1 MKKLPLISLV
11 SFFILIPTITLAK
24 EEAGYEYNLV
34 EKKGINN
41 YYFFDEPSTKS
52 NFDKRYPKNETTTTN
67 YTLFKDFENEWI
79 KTKSEEITLSNN
91 CNDYKQKYPSKEC
104 WSYAKFYYIFN
115 EIEKNGRTIKASN
128 YITKDDISQEE
139 SNIEKQDIYNKELR
153 DSWENTTIIYHG
165 HSGYKKNIS
174 GEWYNSTKNDNAEA
188 TAILKEKDIPT
199 DIKILSSDSE
209 KYVSLICS
217 AIKTEN
223 DVQLVGYDNKPIEN
237 DEIGKRPTI
246 VRINREYK
254 TYDAEN
260 NKYDGIEIDWN
271 NLKTSMPNGS
281 STNYCDGKIYKTK
294 QLTEDTNGVVHSAVL
309 YKMQEISTEK
319 QCVEIKKTS
328 SAKCNESAKMENL
341 KCLKTITKGKNR
353 RDVKLD
359 QTATLTNILTPT
371 KIYQGGGI
379 KLGFMYYNTVK
390 WNFSDEEKYGDDDSG
405 IRDLLESK
413 LKKLDELENDIVV
426 DVSLKDEN
434 GDEIGKIGNIQKSCT
449 RDDDDSEFNEG
460 KTVTTTCTFLLP
472 ESIVDLG
479 TGKVTYKN
487 NSGQGINNE
496 YYTPIT
502 YTGYLYLEAT
512 ISNIGVLK
520 DVDKW
525 TDNWTLTYGGENDDS
540 CKVNVTSR
548 LYKPNQKN
556 EYAFIYRPIDINN
569 PFPNRNA
576 GVNWY
581 DWYSIPANKERLK
594 SSYSKKEYQVIL
606 DNQSVSKIK
615 EDNKNNNYLD
625 WRGINKD
632 TEKSEFI
639 DKYNRYFSVRDQEGG
654 NS

>member
-11 SFFILIPTITLAK
+11 SFFILIPTITLAEEK
-24 EEAGYEYNLV
+24 EKDGYEYNLV

-52 NFDKRYPKNETTTTN
+52 DFDKRYQKNETTTTN

-128 YITKDDISQEE
+128 
-139 SNIEKQDIYNKELR
+139 IEKQDIYNKELR
-153 DSWENTTIIYHG
+153 DSWENTTIIYHS

-223 DVQLVGYDNKPIEN
+223 DVQLVGYDDIPIEN
-237 DEIGKRPTI
+237 DEIRKRPTI

-254 TYDAEN
+254 TYDAKN

-271 NLKTSMPNGS
+271 NFKKSMPNDS

-319 QCVEIKKTS
+319 QCKEIKKTS
-328 SAKCNESAKMENL
+328 SAKCNESAKMENV

-390 WNFSDEEKYGDDDSG
+390 WEFSNEGKYGDDSE
-405 IRDLLESK
+405 IRDSLKSK
-413 LKKLDELENDIVV
+413 LKSTDKIENDIVV
-426 DVSLKDEN
+426 EVSLKDKN
-434 GDEIGKIGNIQKSCT
+434 GNPLYKIKNIQKKCEQKGDIT
-449 RDDDDSEFNEG
+449 KGE
-460 KTVTTTCTFLLP
+460 TVTTTCTFLLP
-472 ESIVDLG
+472 ESIVELG
-479 TGKVTYKN
+479 TGKVKYN
-487 NSGQGINNE
+487 NSPGQGINNE

-502 YTGYLYLEAT
+502 YTGELSLEAT
-512 ISNIGVLK
+512 ISNIGVL
-520 DVDKW
+520 DEVEVDHW
-525 TDNWTLTYGGENDDS
+525 TDNWTLKYDGENDDS

-556 EYAFIYRPIDINN
+556 EYAFIYRPIDLNN

-576 GVNWY
+576 GINWY
-581 DWYSIPANKERLK
+581 DWYSIPANKDRLK
-594 SSYSKKEYQVIL
+594 SSYSKKEYQVEL

-615 EDNKNNNYLD
+615 EYNKNNNYLD
-625 WRGINKD
+625 WKGINEE
-632 TEKSEFI
+632 TGKSEFI
-639 DKYNRYFSVRDQEGG
+639 ERILEGG
-654 NS
+654 NP

>member
-11 SFFILIPTITLAK
+11 SFFILIPTITLADN
-24 EEAGYEYNLV
+24 EDGYEYNLV

-52 NFDKRYPKNETTTTN
+52 DFDKRYQKNETTTTTN

-128 YITKDDISQEE
+128 
-139 SNIEKQDIYNKELR
+139 IEKQDIYNKELR

-174 GEWYNSTKNDNAEA
+174 GEWHNSTKNDNAEA

-223 DVQLVGYDNKPIEN
+223 DVQLVGYDDKPIEN
-237 DEIGKRPTI
+237 DEIRKRPTI

-254 TYDAEN
+254 TYDAKN

-271 NLKTSMPNGS
+271 TLKTSMPNGS

-309 YKMQEISTEK
+309 YNMQEISTEK

-390 WNFSDEEKYGDDDSG
+390 WNFSDEEKYGDDDGG

-426 DVSLKDEN
+426 EVSLKDEN
-434 GDEIGKIGNIQKSCT
+434 GVEIGKIDNIQKSCEQT
-449 RDDDDSEFNEG
+449 GKFKKG

-502 YTGYLYLEAT
+502 YTGDLYLEAT

-594 SSYSKKEYQVIL
+594 SSYDKVEYQMKL

-615 EDNKNNNYLD
+615 EYNKNKNYLD
-625 WRGINKD
+625 WKGINEK

-639 DKYNRYFSVRDQEGG
+639 DEYNARIPEGG
-654 NS
+654 NP

>member
-1 MKKLPLISLV
+1 MKKLPLITLL
-11 SFFILIPTITLAK
+11 SFSILIPTITLADNK
-24 EEAGYEYNLV
+24 DGYEYNVV

-52 NFDKRYPKNETTTTN
+52 DLNEHSQKSTTN
-67 YTLFKDFENEWI
+67 YTLFRDFENEWI
-79 KTKSEEITLSNN
+79 KTKSQEIMLSNN
-91 CNDYKQKYPSKEC
+91 CEQEYPNKEC

-128 YITKDDISQEE
+128 YIKKDDISQEK
-139 SNIEKQDIYNKELR
+139 SNIEKEDIYNKELR
-153 DSWENTTIIYHG
+153 DNWENTTIIYHG

-199 DIKILSSDSE
+199 DFKILSSDSE

-217 AIKTEN
+217 AIKTQN
-223 DVQLVGYDNKPIEN
+223 VVQLVGYDDKQIEN

-254 TYDAEN
+254 TYDAKN

-271 NLKTSMPNGS
+271 TFKKSMPNDS

-309 YKMQEISTEK
+309 YKMQETSTEK

-390 WNFSDEEKYGDDDSG
+390 WEFSDDEQYGNDDSE
-405 IRDLLESK
+405 IRVLLESK
-413 LKKLDELENDIVV
+413 LKRLDELKNDIVV
-426 DVSLKDEN
+426 EVSLKDEN
-434 GDEIGKIGNIQKSCT
+434 GDEISKIGNIQKSCT
-449 RDDDDSEFNEG
+449 RDDDDSEFTED

-472 ESIVDLG
+472 MSIVDLG

-487 NSGQGINNE
+487 NPGQGINNE

-502 YTGYLYLEAT
+502 YTGDLYLEAK

-520 DVDKW
+520 DVD
-525 TDNWTLTYGGENDDS
+525 NWTNNWELTYDGENDDS

-548 LYKPNQKN
+548 LYKPEKNN
-556 EYAFIYRPIDINN
+556 EYAFIYRPIDLNN

-581 DWYSIPANKERLK
+581 SWYSISTNKDRLK
-594 SSYSKKEYQVIL
+594 SSYDKKEYTAEL
-606 DNQSVSKIK
+606 DNQIVSKIK
-615 EDNKNNNYLD
+615 EYNKDNNYLNWTD
-625 WRGINKD
+625 INEE
-632 TEKSEFI
+632 TEKSKFI
-639 DKYNRYFSVRDQEGG
+639 DDYKIERFQEGG
-654 NS
+654 NP

>member
-24 EEAGYEYNLV
+24 EKNGYEYNLV
-34 EKKGINN
+34 KKPGINN
-41 YYFFDEPSTKS
+41 YYFFDEPSTKL
-52 NFDKRYPKNETTTTN
+52 NFDERYQKNEITTTN

-79 KTKSEEITLSNN
+79 KTNSEEIMLSNN
-91 CNDYKQKYPSKEC
+91 CKQEYPNKEC
-104 WSYAKFYYIFN
+104 WSYAKFYYIYN
-115 EIEKNGRTIKASN
+115 QIENNGRVVTASN
-128 YITKDDISQEE
+128 YIT
-139 SNIEKQDIYNKELR
+139 DIYNKELR
-153 DSWENTTIIYHG
+153 DNWENATVVYHG
-165 HSGYKKNIS
+165 NGGYKKNIS
-174 GEWYNSTKNDNAEA
+174 GKWYNSTKKDDNPNA
-188 TAILKEKDIPT
+188 TGILTYIPP
-199 DIKILSSDSE
+199 DYEILSSDSE

-217 AIKTEN
+217 AIKTKNEIE
-223 DVQLVGYDNKPIEN
+223 LVDYDDHQILNNKI
-237 DEIGKRPTI
+237 EIGKRPTI
-246 VRINREYK
+246 VRIKRNYKEYK
-254 TYDAEN
+254 TDD
-260 NKYDGIEIDWN
+260 NKNKYYYDGIEIDWEN
-271 NLKTSMPNGS
+271 SKNIIPNDS
-281 STNYCDGKIYKTK
+281 STNYCDGKIYKTN
-294 QLTEDTNGVVHSAVL
+294 QLTEEANGVVHSAAL

-319 QCVEIKKTS
+319 QCVEIKNTS

-390 WNFSDEEKYGDDDSG
+390 WNFSEDEKYGDDSE
-405 IRDLLESK
+405 IRTLLASK
-413 LKKLDELENDIVV
+413 LKSTEEIENDITVEV
-426 DVSLKDEN
+426 YLKDEN
-434 GDEIGKIGNIQKSCT
+434 GKKYNIDNIQKKCT
-449 RDDDDSEFNEG
+449 RDDDNSKFEED

-472 ESIVDLG
+472 KSIVDLG

-502 YTGYLYLEAT
+502 YTGYLSLEAT

-520 DVDKW
+520 DVNNW
-525 TDNWTLTYGGENDDS
+525 TDNWTLKYDGENDDS

-615 EDNKNNNYLD
+615 EYNKSNNYLD
-625 WRGINKD
+625 WTGIN
-632 TEKSEFI
+632 EKTGKSKFI
-639 DKYNRYFSVRDQEGG
+639 ERILEGG
-654 NS
+654 NP

>member
-1 MKKLPLISLV
+1 MKKLPLITLL
-11 SFFILIPTITLAK
+11 SFSILIPTITLAK
-24 EEAGYEYNLV
+24 SKNGYEYNLV

-52 NFDKRYPKNETTTTN
+52 NFDERYQKNETTTTN

-79 KTKSEEITLSNN
+79 KTNSQEIMLSNN
-91 CNDYKQKYPSKEC
+91 CEQEYPGQEC

-115 EIEKNGRTIKASN
+115 EIEKKGRTIKASN
-128 YITKDDISQEE
+128 YITPDDISQKE
-139 SNIEKQDIYNKELR
+139 SNIEKNDIYNKELR
-153 DSWENTTIIYHG
+153 DDWEKTTIIYHG
-165 HSGYKKNIS
+165 HSGYKKDIS

-199 DIKILSSDSE
+199 DFNILSSDSK

-223 DVQLVGYDNKPIEN
+223 DVKLVGYDNKPIK
-237 DEIGKRPTI
+237 DDKIGERPTI
-246 VRINREYK
+246 VRIIRKYK
-254 TYDAEN
+254 TYNAEN

-271 NLKTSMPNGS
+271 TSKASKPNDS
-281 STNYCDGKIYKTK
+281 STNYCDGKIYKTE

-328 SAKCNESAKMENL
+328 SAKCNESAKMENA

-390 WNFSDEEKYGDDDSG
+390 WNFSEDEDEKYGDDRE
-405 IRDLLESK
+405 IRASLTSK
-413 LKKLDELENDIVV
+413 LKRLEELKKDITVE
-426 DVSLKDEN
+426 VSLKDKN
-434 GDEIGKIGNIQKSCT
+434 GDEIGKIGNIQKSCERT
-449 RDDDDSEFNEG
+449 GEFNEG
-460 KTVTTTCTFLLP
+460 ETVTTTCTFLLP

-479 TGKVTYKN
+479 TGKVKYTN
-487 NSGQGINNE
+487 NPGQGINNE

-502 YTGYLYLEAT
+502 YTGKLSLYAK
-512 ISNIGVLK
+512 ISNINVLT
-520 DVDKW
+520 DVDGWIDKW
-525 TDNWTLTYGGENDDS
+525 ELTYDGEKDDS
-540 CKVNVTSR
+540 CRVNVTSR
-548 LYKPNQKN
+548 LYKPNQKS
-556 EYAFIYRPIDINN
+556 EYAFIYRPIDLNN

-594 SSYSKKEYQVIL
+594 SSYSKLEYQVEL

-615 EDNKNNNYLD
+615 EYNKDNNYLNWTD
-625 WRGINKD
+625 INEE
-632 TEKSEFI
+632 TEKSKFI
-639 DKYNRYFSVRDQEGG
+639 DDYKIERFQEGG
-654 NS
+654 NP

>member
-11 SFFILIPTITLAK
+11 SFFILIPTITLAEEK
-24 EEAGYEYNLV
+24 EKDGYEYNLV

-52 NFDKRYPKNETTTTN
+52 DFDKRYQKNETTTTN

-128 YITKDDISQEE
+128 
-139 SNIEKQDIYNKELR
+139 IEKQDIYNKELR
-153 DSWENTTIIYHG
+153 DSWENTTIIYHS

-223 DVQLVGYDNKPIEN
+223 DVQLVGYDDIPIEN
-237 DEIGKRPTI
+237 DEIRKRPTI

-254 TYDAEN
+254 TYDAKN

-271 NLKTSMPNGS
+271 NFKKSMPNDS

-319 QCVEIKKTS
+319 QCKEIKKTS
-328 SAKCNESAKMENL
+328 SAKCNESAKMENV

-390 WNFSDEEKYGDDDSG
+390 WEFSNEGKYGDDSE
-405 IRDLLESK
+405 IRDSLKSK
-413 LKKLDELENDIVV
+413 LKSTDKIENDIVV
-426 DVSLKDEN
+426 EVSLKDKN
-434 GDEIGKIGNIQKSCT
+434 GNPLYKIKNIQKKCEQKGDIT
-449 RDDDDSEFNEG
+449 KGE
-460 KTVTTTCTFLLP
+460 TVTTTCTFLLP
-472 ESIVDLG
+472 ESIVELG
-479 TGKVTYKN
+479 TGKVKYN
-487 NSGQGINNE
+487 NSPGQGINNE

-502 YTGYLYLEAT
+502 YTGELSLEAT
-512 ISNIGVLK
+512 ISNIGVL
-520 DVDKW
+520 DEVEVDHW
-525 TDNWTLTYGGENDDS
+525 TDNWTLKYDGENDDS

-556 EYAFIYRPIDINN
+556 EYAFIYRPIDLNN

-576 GVNWY
+576 GINWY
-581 DWYSIPANKERLK
+581 DWYSIPANKDRLK
-594 SSYSKKEYQVIL
+594 SSYSKKEYQVEL

-615 EDNKNNNYLD
+615 EYNKNNNYLN
-625 WRGINKD
+625 WTGINEE
-632 TEKSEFI
+632 TGKSKFI
-639 DKYNRYFSVRDQEGG
+639 DEYNIVRIQEGG
-654 NS
+654 NP

>member
-1 MKKLPLISLV
+1 MKKLPLITLL
-11 SFFILIPTITLAK
+11 SFSILIPTITLAYNK
-24 EEAGYEYNLV
+24 DGYEYNLV

-52 NFDKRYPKNETTTTN
+52 NFDERYEKNETTTTN

-79 KTKSEEITLSNN
+79 KTKSEEIMLSNN

-139 SNIEKQDIYNKELR
+139 SNIEKEDIYNKELR

-174 GEWYNSTKNDNAEA
+174 GEWYSSTKNDNDEA
-188 TAILKEKDIPT
+188 TAILTEKNIPPDIN
-199 DIKILSSDSE
+199 ILSSDSGR
-209 KYVSLICS
+209 YVSLICS
-217 AIKTEN
+217 AIKTQN
-223 DVQLVGYDNKPIEN
+223 VVQLVGYDDKSIEN
-237 DEIGKRPTI
+237 DKIGERPTI
-246 VRINREYK
+246 VKINRTYK
-254 TYDAEN
+254 TYKN
-260 NKYDGIEIDWN
+260 NQYDGIEIDWN
-271 NLKTSMPNGS
+271 NLKTNMPNGS

-294 QLTEDTNGVVHSAVL
+294 QLTNDTNGVVHSAVL

-319 QCVEIKKTS
+319 QCVEIKNTS
-328 SAKCNESAKMENL
+328 SAKCNESAKMENV

-379 KLGFMYYNTVK
+379 KLGFTYYNTVK
-390 WNFSDEEKYGDDDSG
+390 WNFSEDEKYGDDSE
-405 IRDLLESK
+405 IRTLLASK
-413 LKKLDELENDIVV
+413 LKSTEEIENDITVEV
-426 DVSLKDEN
+426 YLKDEN
-434 GDEIGKIGNIQKSCT
+434 GKKYNIDNIQKKCT
-449 RDDDDSEFNEG
+449 RDDDNREFEED

-472 ESIVDLG
+472 KSIVDLG

-487 NSGQGINNE
+487 SPGQGINNE

-502 YTGYLYLEAT
+502 YTGELSLEAT

-520 DVDKW
+520 DVD
-525 TDNWTLTYGGENDDS
+525 NWTNNWKLTYDGENDDS

-556 EYAFIYRPIDINN
+556 EYAFIYRPIDLNN

-581 DWYSIPANKERLK
+581 DWYSIPANKDRLK
-594 SSYSKKEYQVIL
+594 SSYSKKEYQVEL

-615 EDNKNNNYLD
+615 EYNKNNNYLD
-625 WRGINKD
+625 WTGINKE
-632 TEKSEFI
+632 TGKSDFI
-639 DKYNRYFSVRDQEGG
+639 DKYNIVRIQEGG
-654 NS
+654 NP